1 MLKLRSS
8 GRRASTGMALP
19 ALTPATSSLAVR
31 SAKSASGAAPSSP
44 LAHVAGVDALC
55 VGCLDLARL
64 ALVSCPV
71 ARSAARSSSR
81 RTAKSLGSAGRQASP
96 WVRGAFGLYGRS
108 ARSVHLDR

>member
-31 SAKSASGAAPSSP
+31 SAKSAAGAAPSLA
-44 LAHVAGVDALC
+44 LAHVAGIDALC

-64 ALVSCPV
+64 ALVPCPV
-71 ARSAARSSSR
+71 ARSAERSSSR
-81 RTAKSLGSAGRQASP
+81 RTATGRGSAGRQASP
-96 WVRGAFGLYGRS
+96 G
-108 ARSVHLDR
+108 